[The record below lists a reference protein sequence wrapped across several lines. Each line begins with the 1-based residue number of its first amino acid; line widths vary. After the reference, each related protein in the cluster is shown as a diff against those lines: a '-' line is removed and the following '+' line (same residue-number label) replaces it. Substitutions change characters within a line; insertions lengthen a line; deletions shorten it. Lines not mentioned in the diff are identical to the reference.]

1 MNRPNARSLNI
12 RAPNLRISFDSQDV
26 REWVAA
32 HPYWALGTSVYV
44 IVLIAAIVILISATV
59 AERTAQEEAR
69 ESISRLSGI
78 STGAASRAG
87 EIEAEFQGVR
97 EAFPPLDIQETN
109 VFRAMRSLV
118 VETGLDVANT
128 TIELTADLPRLV
140 VGTTEYRV
148 MTFTMSVQGD
158 FDDVW
163 SFIQRLDQGEG
174 PYGTLVLSNASFSLS
189 EVSTANLEFKLY
201 VLPGAGT

>member
-12 RAPNLRISFDSQDV
+12 RTPNLRISFDSQDV